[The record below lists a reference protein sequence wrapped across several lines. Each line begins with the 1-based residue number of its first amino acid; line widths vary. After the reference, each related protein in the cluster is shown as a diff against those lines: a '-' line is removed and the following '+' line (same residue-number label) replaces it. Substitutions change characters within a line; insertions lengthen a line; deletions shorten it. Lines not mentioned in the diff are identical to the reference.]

1 MKWDQVQPARLLCLS
16 WQGCGW
22 ADTQV
27 RSRQSSSA
35 AVKFGKNITEG
46 GAFELRVCSIEV
58 PVVRWKKPEQEW
70 KCWGASCLELLL
82 PSERESQRPDH
93 PEAESKSS

>member
-1 MKWDQVQPARLLCLS
+1 M
-16 WQGCGW
+16 
-22 ADTQV
+22 
-27 RSRQSSSA
+27 RSRQSSGA

-46 GAFELRVCSIEV
+46 GAFELRVRSIEV

-70 KCWGASCLELLL
+70 KCWGASCLELPL
-82 PSERESQRPDH
+82 PSEGESQRPDH